1 LKALGVHRLLA
12 RSGASDGTVVH
23 IGTFSFEYTP
33 ES

>member
-1 LKALGVHRLLA
+1 LA
-12 RSGASDGTVVH
+12 RAGAVEGTVVH